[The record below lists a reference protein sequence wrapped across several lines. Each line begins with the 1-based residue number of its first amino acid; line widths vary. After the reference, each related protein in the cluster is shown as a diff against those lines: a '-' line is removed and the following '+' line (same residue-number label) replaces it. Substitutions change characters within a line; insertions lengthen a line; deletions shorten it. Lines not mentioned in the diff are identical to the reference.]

1 MKIYLLFMLTVFCA
15 SCRNDG
21 KPILPLLDADDFS
34 TTVDG
39 KPVALYTLE
48 SGNGIYAQITN
59 YGARVVS
66 LLTPDRNSN
75 YEDIT
80 LGFEKIDHYL
90 DNKGERFLGPVVGRY
105 ANRIANGKFFLDG
118 TEYNLVRNNDGQSLH
133 GGNKGLDRIVWNVDR
148 VTDNE
153 VAFSYMSPD
162 GEEGYPG
169 TVVFKVVYMLTSDN
183 ELKITYNA
191 VTDKPTVVN
200 LSCHAFFNLKGAG
213 NGTVDDHILTI
224 NSSRITPVDSF
235 LIPTGERVPVEGTPF
250 DFRVPTA
257 IGARLDQDNEQL
269 RFGKGYDHNWII
281 DKKIEGVEQI
291 ASVYEPTLGR
301 YMEVWS
307 DQPGLQF
314 YGGNFFNG
322 KVKDKYGKPMRFRE
336 AIALETQKFPDSPNH
351 PDFPTTRLN
360 PGEVYVH
367 TCIYKFMTKNE

>member
-1 MKIYLLFMLTVFCA
+1 M
-15 SCRNDG
+15 
-21 KPILPLLDADDFS
+21 
-34 TTVDG
+34 
-39 KPVALYTLE
+39 
-48 SGNGIYAQITN
+48 
-59 YGARVVS
+59 
-66 LLTPDRNSN
+66 
-75 YEDIT
+75 
-80 LGFEKIDHYL
+80 
-90 DNKGERFLGPVVGRY
+90 
-105 ANRIANGKFFLDG
+105 
-118 TEYNLVRNNDGQSLH
+118 
-133 GGNKGLDRIVWNVDR
+133 DRIVWNVDR

-269 RFGKGYDHNWII
+269 RFGKGYDHNLII
-281 DKKIEGVEQI
+281 DKKIERFTTVGL
-291 ASVYEPTLGR
+291 SVTALYVIFSSLS
-301 YMEVWS
+301 EVS
-307 DQPGLQF
+307 
-314 YGGNFFNG
+314 
-322 KVKDKYGKPMRFRE
+322 
-336 AIALETQKFPDSPNH
+336 I
-351 PDFPTTRLN
+351 
-360 PGEVYVH
+360 
-367 TCIYKFMTKNE
+367 